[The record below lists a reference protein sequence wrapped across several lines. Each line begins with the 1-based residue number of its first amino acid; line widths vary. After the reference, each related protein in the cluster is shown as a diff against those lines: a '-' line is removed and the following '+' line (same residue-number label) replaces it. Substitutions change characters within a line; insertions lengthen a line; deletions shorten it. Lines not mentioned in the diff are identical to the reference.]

1 MTRAAHSLAGL
12 LGVVAVAGIGY
23 ARPADSHVDLALVLA
38 VDVSASIS
46 TREQRLQRQGYVAAF
61 RSPGVIEAIRSG
73 PMGRIAVAYVEWSGP
88 SYQTIAVP
96 WTLVDGSESAENFA
110 SRLEAEP
117 LSREFDTSIAG
128 AIAFSAELLASIPFS
143 ANRKVIDI
151 SSNGPN
157 NTGPPVVP
165 ARDAVLAKGITVNG
179 LPVMV
184 KISWS
189 GGLYSIA
196 GLDFYFEDCVI
207 GGPGAFVVAVK
218 HPDEFKRAIERKL
231 VLEIAD
237 RSGTI
242 HLAALHKRPERMDC
256 LAGEKNSGR
265 LLPVE

>member
-1 MTRAAHSLAGL
+1 M
-12 LGVVAVAGIGY
+12 
-23 ARPADSHVDLALVLA
+23 ALVLA

-73 PMGRIAVAYVEWSGP
+73 PIGRIAVAYVEWSGP
-88 SYQTIAVP
+88 SHQTLTLP
-96 WTLVDGSESAENFA
+96 WTLVDGSESAEDLA
-110 SRLEAEP
+110 SRLEAQP

-196 GLDFYFEDCVI
+196 GLDF
-207 GGPGAFVVAVK
+207 
-218 HPDEFKRAIERKL
+218 
-231 VLEIAD
+231 
-237 RSGTI
+237 
-242 HLAALHKRPERMDC
+242 
-256 LAGEKNSGR
+256 
-265 LLPVE
+265 

>member
-1 MTRAAHSLAGL
+1 M
-12 LGVVAVAGIGY
+12 
-23 ARPADSHVDLALVLA
+23 ALVLA

-73 PMGRIAVAYVEWSGP
+73 PIGRIAVAYVEWSGP
-88 SYQTIAVP
+88 SHQTITLP
-96 WTLVDGSESAENFA
+96 WTLVDGSESAEDLA
-110 SRLEAEP
+110 SRLEAQP

-218 HPDEFKRAIERKL
+218 HADEFKRAIERKL

-237 RSGTI
+237 RSGI
-242 HLAALHKRPERMDC
+242 VQLAALHKRPERMDC

>member
-1 MTRAAHSLAGL
+1 MARSVQVLAGL
-12 LGVVAVAGIGY
+12 LGVVAAAGTQY
-23 ARPADSHVDLALVLA
+23 ARPAGSHVDLVLVLA

-46 TREQRLQRQGYVAAF
+46 AREQRLQRLGYVSAF

-73 PMGRIAVAYVEWSGP
+73 PIGRIAVAYVEWSGP
-88 SYQTIAVP
+88 TYQTVTLP
-96 WTLVDGSESAENFA
+96 WTLVDGDQSAEDLA
-110 SRLEAEP
+110 ARLEAAP

-128 AIAFSAELLASIPFS
+128 AIAFSASLLAASPFS
-143 ANRKVIDI
+143 SHRKVIDI
-151 SSNGPN
+151 SANGPN

-165 ARDAVLAKGITVNG
+165 ARDAVLAQGITVNG

-207 GGPGAFVVAVK
+207 GGPGAFVVAVR

-237 RSGTI
+237 RSAI
-242 HLAALHKRPERMDC
+242 IEAAALRRRPERMDC

>member
-1 MTRAAHSLAGL
+1 VTRAAHSLAGL

-23 ARPADSHVDLALVLA
+23 ASPATHVDMALVLA

-73 PMGRIAVAYVEWSGP
+73 PIGRIVVAYVEWSGP
-88 SYQTIAVP
+88 SHQTITLP
-96 WTLVDGSESAENFA
+96 WTLVDGSESAEDLA
-110 SRLEAEP
+110 SRLEAQP

-218 HPDEFKRAIERKL
+218 HADEFKRAIERKL

-237 RSGTI
+237 RSGI
-242 HLAALHKRPERMDC
+242 VQLAALHKRPERMDC

>member
-1 MTRAAHSLAGL
+1 MLAGL
-12 LGVVAVAGIGY
+12 LCIVAAAGVAYAEPAG
-23 ARPADSHVDLALVLA
+23 SHVDLALVLA

-46 TREQRLQRQGYVAAF
+46 AREQRLQRQGYVAAF
-61 RSPGVIEAIRSG
+61 RSPGVVEAIRSG
-73 PMGRIAVAYVEWSGP
+73 PTGRIAVAYVEWSGP
-88 SYQTIAVP
+88 SYQTIRLP
-96 WTLVDGSESAENFA
+96 WTLVDGRRSAEDVA
-110 SRLEAEP
+110 TRLEAEP
-117 LSREFDTSIAG
+117 LSREFDTSLAG
-128 AIAFSAELLASIPFS
+128 AITFSAELLATSPFFS
-143 ANRKVIDI
+143 HRKVIDI
-151 SSNGPN
+151 SANGPN
-157 NTGPPVVP
+157 NTGPPVAP

-207 GGPGAFVVAVK
+207 GGPGAFVLAVRD
-218 HPDEFKRAIERKL
+218 PNEFKRAIERKL

-237 RSGTI
+237 RSGI
-242 HLAALHKRPERMDC
+242 IERAAMQKRPERMDC